1 MPYSFDMTNKV
12 AKQILIKDKR
22 YIYTTPK
29 SFLELLE
36 LFKLMLEKKSKELE
50 DERLMYETGL
60 AKLEETEVKV
70 SEL

>member
-1 MPYSFDMTNKV
+1 M
-12 AKQILIKDKR
+12 LKDKR

-36 LFKLMLEKKSKELE
+36 LFKIMLEKKSNELE

-60 AKLEETEVKV
+60 AKLEETEIKV

>member
-1 MPYSFDMTNKV
+1 
-12 AKQILIKDKR
+12 
-22 YIYTTPK
+22 
-29 SFLELLE
+29 
-36 LFKLMLEKKSKELE
+36 MLEKKSNELE

>member
-12 AKQILIKDKR
+12 AKQILLKDKR

-29 SFLELLE
+29 NFLELLE
-36 LFKLMLEKKSKELE
+36 LFKLMLEKKSNELE